1 MEESL
6 AVYRMWKFALAMG
19 GGEGGRGKHR
29 AVHVIHLGERIK
41 VGCTHSPGRAAALL
55 SASSHLSAGV
65 GEGTVPNERTRP
77 IPNSMN
83 AHETVIPKNQNLSLS
98 SVHTSVATG
107 VET

>member
-1 MEESL
+1 M

-19 GGEGGRGKHR
+19 SGEEGKHR
-29 AVHVIHLGERIK
+29 AVLVIHLGERIK

-77 IPNSMN
+77 ILNSMS
-83 AHETVIPKNQNLSLS
+83 AHETGIPKSQNLSLS
-98 SVHTSVATG
+98 SIHTSVATG